1 MTTKE
6 EFENLD
12 EYAVLEYI
20 NNQLWELQKECRKI
34 ESKFD
39 KFKKQFD
46 GQSKLELLAIEECC
60 LNIIDGITERYAE
73 RIKGAVYQRN
83 FTSRTITDDV
93 RKSYEHK
100 KW

>member
-1 MTTKE
+1 MATKE

-12 EYAVLEYI
+12 EYQVFEYI
-20 NNQLWELQKECRKI
+20 NNQLWELEKQCREI
-34 ESKFD
+34 ESKFN

-46 GQSKLELLAIEECC
+46 EQNELELLAIEECC
-60 LNIIDGITERYAE
+60 LEIIDEIRERYAH
-73 RIKGAVYQRN
+73 RIKERVYPRN
-83 FTSRTITDDV
+83 FTSRTITEDV